1 MKQTPNLNSS
11 SVIPVYGANATSY
24 RTPPTDQQRENG
36 VIPLD
41 SLPADWW
48 NWLWYNTTSNLGEA
62 QMDFNS
68 LYSEIISVLTAAGI
82 SPSESSTEELR
93 DAIISLARTIADTTY
108 PGAVKSGTAAGQL
121 NVNGTTG
128 IGTINCLGNPTSLE
142 TTSATIVGAI
152 NEVNT
157 ALETLTNTTI
167 PGLANTYA
175 PLDHSS
181 TNTAYG
187 IATETKFGHIR
198 VCNGNG
204 LCLQDGVLSMS
215 ASQQS
220 SCIGLNVTGN
230 AQYYPLVFG
239 QSGLCT
245 CADSCLYVSSALN
258 TYYDACSCVLCT
270 RNSSIACLLCVGA
283 SPGIWVEA
291 PSGEIHI
298 CTRAYYSGSTLVG
311 RHDFLSACI
320 DNSALALGYNAQHN
334 GANYSTVIGANA
346 CTSSSGVSVLGY
358 KACTTGNRGT
368 SVGFCT
374 VSGPY
379 GTTIGSSA
387 YTVAYGTAIGTHA
400 CSACTYGIAIGYT
413 STVCRPDGVAIGN
426 CNLSLSYTYMGV
438 TATLDTVG
446 NTFSFAIDTGTCA
459 TRMRW
464 SHLVTLMCCI
474 WYPLWV
480 KKGGNTSV
488 RPRIYW
494 SGHCNGSI
502 ISYCCTNALNSHMD
516 GVSYIGQFNFA
527 CSPSVARYLDTYW
540 LNCWRSLCCTDTG
553 SAAWVDACNRCLMI
567 TGNFY
572 VF

>member
-181 TNTAYG
+181 TNTTYG

-220 SCIGLNVTGN
+220 SCIGLSVTDGTSTR
-230 AQYYPLVFG
+230 YPLVFG

-245 CADSCLYVSSALN
+245 ASDSCLYIPPALT
-258 TYYDACSCVLCT
+258 TYYDAYGDYVRTAYLHTTSLYLEASTPGCLRLLCT
-270 RNSSIACLLCVGA
+270 GLAFTCDTKELLRLSS
-283 SPGIWVEA
+283 
-291 PSGEIHI
+291 
-298 CTRAYYSGSTLVG
+298 
-311 RHDFLSACI
+311 
-320 DNSALALGYNAQHN
+320 
-334 GANYSTVIGANA
+334 STVRLGCANA
-346 CTSSSGVSVLGY
+346 
-358 KACTTGNRGT
+358 
-368 SVGFCT
+368 
-374 VSGPY
+374 
-379 GTTIGSSA
+379 SA
-387 YTVAYGTAIGTHA
+387 
-400 CSACTYGIAIGYT
+400 TYGIAIGYIAYAANGGT
-413 STVCRPDGVAIGN
+413 AIGCSSYAGSYSQALGECAYARASYSVALGNCTCVDASSPWGIAIGYCACSAFSGGVAIGY
-426 CNLSLSYTYMGV
+426 CARATCTSCCGV
-438 TATLDTVG
+438 TVWLNVVG
-446 NTFSFAIDTGTCA
+446 NSFQFKMCTGICSYRLKWCDLRGLLRSAFYSVKGTAGSEVYFIGETGGAYCACTTTTTTDFSNLYDTFKLMGRLNFLAGA
-459 TRMRW
+459 T
-464 SHLVTLMCCI
+464 SS
-474 WYPLWV
+474 Y
-480 KKGGNTSV
+480 NTN
-488 RPRIYW
+488 IYW
-494 SGHCNGSI
+494 G
-502 ISYCCTNALNSHMD
+502 NS
-516 GVSYIGQFNFA
+516 
-527 CSPSVARYLDTYW
+527 
-540 LNCWRSLCCTDTG
+540 WRSLCCTDTKTA
-553 SAAWVDACNRCLMI
+553 SWTDICNRWI
-567 TGNFY
+567 Y
-572 VF
+572 VQGLLNNVTILS